1 MASFSKFKRQLET
14 AVKKVTKV
22 DAWPATVVRAGTAPA
37 RSVVKF
43 TNGLE
48 LEVLNYR
55 FSSVADL
62 KVSVGYDP
70 LLPDVLQVLGI
81 RESIN
86 LIGQASSWS
95 FWLPEHHA
103 NHEFPNPD
111 TVWVHGAQFVP
122 LNVVPVSGLTVRIY
136 GSVLRGDGEWVAF
149 QTETLDLTSHQPATG
164 ALYALI
170 ELDETGAAVV
180 TDGATKDS
188 RFSLTAA
195 DIPEPTAGR
204 TPICAIRLYDGQTK
218 IYHDVRVGKPNDVT
232 DLRWNRYANGGLADL
247 AKDLDIANLPV
258 EASPTS
264 GDKLVIDRAGVRSQ
278 IDWDDLP
285 AGGGGANWSDIDSAT
300 ADTPLD
306 ADKFGFWDVVD
317 AALKSITWA
326 NIKATLKSYFD
337 TLYAAAADAYSDEKA
352 QDAVGAM
359 IADTATIDL
368 TYTDATPELKAD
380 VKDNSIG
387 VGKMTATATDKVFGR
402 SSAGAGAGEEI
413 TMTAAGRALVD
424 DADAAAQLVTLG
436 ATPTSGWIERS
447 ETWTRTGN
455 YTFTIS
461 GDVTATYRK
470 GTKIRYK
477 DGGAFEYGVVISSS
491 YSAPN
496 TTITL
501 ATNDDYAMAA
511 ATITDKAISFVEN
524 PEAFPDWFNYAN
536 TIAGS
541 ASGSMTWTL
550 TLVIVAKFKVQGA
563 TCKYNVFAIGTTGGT
578 ASNAL
583 RLSAPITWDGVSFVA
598 ATQVR
603 DATSGVTR
611 VGSGGCYS
619 GGYLVAYKADPS
631 SNYGLGTGRAMI
643 QSGEFSF

>member
-1 MASFSKFKRQLET
+1 MASFSKFKQQLET
-14 AVKKVTKV
+14 AVKRVTKV

-62 KVSVGYDP
+62 KVNVGYDP
-70 LLPDVLQVLGI
+70 LLPGVLQVLGI

-326 NIKATLKSYFD
+326 NIKATLKTYFD
-337 TLYAAAADAYSDEKA
+337 TLYAAVANGVTNGDSHDHNGGDGA
-352 QDAVGAM
+352 QINHTTLSNIG
-359 IADTATIDL
+359 TNTHATIDSHL
-368 TYTDATPELKAD
+368 GSTSNPHS
-380 VKDNSIG
+380 V
-387 VGKMTATATDKVFGR
+387 
-402 SSAGAGAGEEI
+402 
-413 TMTAAGRALVD
+413 TAAQAV
-424 DADAAAQLVTLG
+424 AI
-436 ATPTSGWIERS
+436 PESGWIERS

-455 YTFTIS
+455 HTFTIS
-461 GDVTATYRK
+461 GDVTATFRK
-470 GTKIRYK
+470 GTKVRYK
-477 DGGAFEYGVVISSS
+477 DGGSYEYGIVISSS

-496 TTITL
+496 TTVTL
-501 ATNDDYAMAA
+501 AANSDYAMASNP
-511 ATITDKAISFVEN
+511 TDRAISFVEN
-524 PEAFPDWFNYAN
+524 PEGFPTSFSIA
-536 TIAGS
+536 TTTSITSSAGS
-541 ASGSMTWTL
+541 LSNIVVAVAKIAIIGGEIKFWFDVTFDLGSATALSIFASLPVTPAFATAFVARCRDASSGAVPVGLGAAGAPYGTTWRLLSGSNWSVGNTKR
-550 TLVIVAKFKVQGA
+550 I
-563 TCKYNVFAIGTTGGT
+563 Y
-578 ASNAL
+578 
-583 RLSAPITWDGVSFVA
+583 
-598 ATQVR
+598 
-603 DATSGVTR
+603 
-611 VGSGGCYS
+611 GSGS
-619 GGYLVAYKADPS
+619 VL
-631 SNYGLGTGRAMI
+631 
-643 QSGEFSF
+643 F

>member
-1 MASFSKFKRQLET
+1 MASFSKFRQQLEQ
-14 AVKKVTKV
+14 AVKRVTKV

-62 KVSVGYDP
+62 KVNVGYDP
-70 LLPDVLQVLGI
+70 LLPGVLQVLGI

-317 AALKSITWA
+317 SALKSITWA
-326 NIKATLKSYFD
+326 NIKATLKTYFD
-337 TLYAAAADAYSDEKA
+337 TLYAAVANGVTNGDSHDHNGGDGA
-352 QDAVGAM
+352 QINHTTLSNIG
-359 IADTATIDL
+359 TNTHATIDSHL
-368 TYTDATPELKAD
+368 GSTSNPHS
-380 VKDNSIG
+380 V
-387 VGKMTATATDKVFGR
+387 
-402 SSAGAGAGEEI
+402 
-413 TMTAAGRALVD
+413 TAAQAV
-424 DADAAAQLVTLG
+424 AI
-436 ATPTSGWIERS
+436 PESGWIERS

-536 TIAGS
+536 TIEGS

-550 TLVIVAKFKVQGA
+550 TSVIVAKFKVQGA
-563 TCKYNVFAIGTTGGT
+563 TCKYNVFAFGTTGGT
-578 ASNAL
+578 ASNTL
-583 RLSAPITWDGVSFVA
+583 RLSAPITWDGVPYVA

-603 DATSGVTR
+603 DATSGVTQ

-619 GGYLVAYKADPS
+619 GGYLVAYKAAPS

>member
-1 MASFSKFKRQLET
+1 MASFSKFRQQLEQ
-14 AVKKVTKV
+14 AVKRVTKV

-247 AKDLDIANLPV
+247 ASFNPR
-258 EASPTS
+258 SP
-264 GDKLVIDRAGVRSQ
+264 
-278 IDWDDLP
+278 
-285 AGGGGANWSDIDSAT
+285 
-300 ADTPLD
+300 
-306 ADKFGFWDVVD
+306 
-317 AALKSITWA
+317 
-326 NIKATLKSYFD
+326 
-337 TLYAAAADAYSDEKA
+337 
-352 QDAVGAM
+352 
-359 IADTATIDL
+359 
-368 TYTDATPELKAD
+368 
-380 VKDNSIG
+380 
-387 VGKMTATATDKVFGR
+387 
-402 SSAGAGAGEEI
+402 
-413 TMTAAGRALVD
+413 
-424 DADAAAQLVTLG
+424 
-436 ATPTSGWIERS
+436 
-447 ETWTRTGN
+447 
-455 YTFTIS
+455 
-461 GDVTATYRK
+461 
-470 GTKIRYK
+470 
-477 DGGAFEYGVVISSS
+477 
-491 YSAPN
+491 
-496 TTITL
+496 
-501 ATNDDYAMAA
+501 
-511 ATITDKAISFVEN
+511 
-524 PEAFPDWFNYAN
+524 
-536 TIAGS
+536 
-541 ASGSMTWTL
+541 
-550 TLVIVAKFKVQGA
+550 
-563 TCKYNVFAIGTTGGT
+563 
-578 ASNAL
+578 
-583 RLSAPITWDGVSFVA
+583 
-598 ATQVR
+598 
-603 DATSGVTR
+603 
-611 VGSGGCYS
+611 
-619 GGYLVAYKADPS
+619 
-631 SNYGLGTGRAMI
+631 
-643 QSGEFSF
+643 